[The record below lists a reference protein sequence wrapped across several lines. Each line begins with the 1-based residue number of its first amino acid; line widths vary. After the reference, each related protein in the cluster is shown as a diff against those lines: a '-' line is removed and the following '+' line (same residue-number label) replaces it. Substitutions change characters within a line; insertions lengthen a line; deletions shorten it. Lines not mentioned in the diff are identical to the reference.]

1 MLHRVTRK
9 QPNSKMCLVCGL
21 KNDGGLHASFYE
33 LASGDL
39 VALFTPRDEHQSYPG
54 RLHGGLITAILDETI
69 GRAVMISCA
78 EDFWAVTV
86 EFTTRFKKPV
96 PLGVELKAVAR
107 VVKEEG
113 RVFEGSGEIL
123 LPDGEVAATGTGK
136 YVKLPLSRIADF
148 DADAEEWGVRRL
160 PTDPTDVSLP

>member
-1 MLHRVTRK
+1 
-9 QPNSKMCLVCGL
+9 
-21 KNDGGLHASFYE
+21 
-33 LASGDL
+33 
-39 VALFTPRDEHQSYPG
+39 
-54 RLHGGLITAILDETI
+54 
-69 GRAVMISCA
+69 
-78 EDFWAVTV
+78 
-86 EFTTRFKKPV
+86 V

-148 DADAEEWGVRRL
+148 NADAEEWGVRRL